1 MTAAPSA
8 DAQYLI
14 FVYLLFL
21 LAFSKRGR
29 IIMAEAKF
37 TVYVVDDDESVRA
50 SLKLLIEAC
59 GYTVV
64 TFKSA
69 EDFLLSGFRG
79 SPSCLIL
86 DIHLPGMSGFDLQ
99 NQLVKSQSLIPVVF
113 ITGHDR
119 PRMEDEAMR
128 VGGVAYLRKPFEE
141 QCLLDAIQLARE
153 KASRLLTNG
162 GEQFE

>member
-1 MTAAPSA
+1 
-8 DAQYLI
+8 
-14 FVYLLFL
+14 
-21 LAFSKRGR
+21 
-29 IIMAEAKF
+29 MAEAKF
-37 TVYVVDDDESVRA
+37 TVYVVDDDESIRA

-59 GYTVV
+59 GYPVV

-69 EDFLLSGFRG
+69 EDFLQSSFNG

-99 NQLVKSQSLIPVVF
+99 KQLVKSQSLIPVVF
-113 ITGHDR
+113 ITGQDR
-119 PRMEDEAMR
+119 PRMEDEAMKL
-128 VGGVAYLRKPFEE
+128 GGVAYLRKPFDE